1 MAEKICPFVKI
12 WQAVAG
18 EITII
23 KTNVTKKDEC
33 IKERCE
39 FWTKRKN
46 HYKQQNEYG
55 CALVLS
61 VQQKTF

>member
-1 MAEKICPFVKI
+1 MRI

-18 EITII
+18 
-23 KTNVTKKDEC
+23 VTKTDWNDGC

>member
-18 EITII
+18 
-23 KTNVTKKDEC
+23 VTKNDEC

>member
-1 MAEKICPFVKI
+1 MTEKICPFMRI
-12 WQAVAG
+12 WRAAIEQGDTEVFS
-18 EITII
+18 EQ
-23 KTNVTKKDEC
+23 C
-33 IKERCE
+33 IKENCE